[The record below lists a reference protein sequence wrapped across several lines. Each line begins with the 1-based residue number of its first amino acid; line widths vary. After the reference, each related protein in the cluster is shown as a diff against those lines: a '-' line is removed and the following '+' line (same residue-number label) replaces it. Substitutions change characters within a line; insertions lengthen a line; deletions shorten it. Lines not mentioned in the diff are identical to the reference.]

1 MTKPPYRRLENEG
14 EHVAVDGKSPA
25 RADVNMKM
33 INGSL

>member
-1 MTKPPYRRLENEG
+1 MTKPPSRHLENEK

-25 RADVNMKM
+25 RADVNMKL

>member
-1 MTKPPYRRLENEG
+1 MTRPYTCLTVEG

-25 RADVNMKM
+25 WADVM